1 MCVCV
6 FHLVNKYLVSRSL
19 NDFPQLAR
27 PTFLVLVCIGYL
39 SWLKLVHLGQEKNTH
54 TKQQGKK
61 QTGRPDSKHGRTGLR
76 CRNPSNNLTIL
87 FSFRPYI
94 PHLWPFIHIAMWQMA
109 HRIISPPLHYY
120 TYYKIKVINYAPNTL
135 AHYAVGVCLL
145 KLRLPNR
152 LPNAL
157 LHYCLLAP
165 APALYSLRETPAS
178 IFVFLSLPL
187 LI

>member
-1 MCVCV
+1 M
-6 FHLVNKYLVSRSL
+6 L
-19 NDFPQLAR
+19 
-27 PTFLVLVCIGYL
+27 
-39 SWLKLVHLGQEKNTH
+39 
-54 TKQQGKK
+54 
-61 QTGRPDSKHGRTGLR
+61 
-76 CRNPSNNLTIL
+76 
-87 FSFRPYI
+87 
-94 PHLWPFIHIAMWQMA
+94 QMA